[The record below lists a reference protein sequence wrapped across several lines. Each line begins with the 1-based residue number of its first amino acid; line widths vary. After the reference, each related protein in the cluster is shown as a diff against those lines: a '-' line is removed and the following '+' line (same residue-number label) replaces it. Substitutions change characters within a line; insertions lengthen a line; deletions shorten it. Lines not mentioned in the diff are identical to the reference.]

1 MFFNQL
7 MYALK
12 NNKQLLSLLSNKKQ
26 TGTPFTRQILKYPVP
41 MPLYC
46 SNID

>member
-1 MFFNQL
+1 MFFKQL

-12 NNKQLLSLLSNKKQ
+12 NIKQFLLLLSNKKQ

-41 MPLYC
+41 MPLYR